1 MLKPNKLSD
10 SGTCAEFDLI
20 AKEISTNKRS
30 ERMRSK
36 PQQIGRPSDSPA
48 LEEQKSG
55 SEMTKWAVSKDSQ
68 VET

>member
-1 MLKPNKLSD
+1 LKPSKMSD

-36 PQQIGRPSDSPA
+36 P
-48 LEEQKSG
+48 
-55 SEMTKWAVSKDSQ
+55 
-68 VET
+68 